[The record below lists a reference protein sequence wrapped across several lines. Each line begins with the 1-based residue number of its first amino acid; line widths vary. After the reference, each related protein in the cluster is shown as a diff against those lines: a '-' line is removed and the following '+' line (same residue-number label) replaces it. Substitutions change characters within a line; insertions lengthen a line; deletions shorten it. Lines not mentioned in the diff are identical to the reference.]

1 MNTIKP
7 YGKSAYAVEIVTG
20 CPKKE
25 LSRKSRSSY
34 EKNRDSSWET
44 KIIRDQTLHK
54 KWSFYLK
61 ISLVNVTKFAVSCG
75 FGHIS
80 CRNP

>member
-1 MNTIKP
+1 MSTIKP

-34 EKNRDSSWET
+34 EKNRDSWET

-54 KWSFYLK
+54 KWSFSLK